1 MEKSPEALASN
12 EPDKIETI
20 IEIDVPPGQEG
31 GVRLDVY
38 LTGKLANA
46 TRAKVQRGIK
56 EGGVDVNG
64 RTRTR
69 PSWGVQP
76 GDHIV
81 CRVMKPPPIVVAPEA
96 IPLDV
101 VYEDDDLIVVNKPAG
116 MVVHPAFGHR
126 SGTLIN
132 ALLHHVG
139 AGPLAAED
147 LDDESD
153 DDVGLAMD
161 DVGPRFEG
169 DLTIRPGLVHR
180 LDKDT
185 TGLMVV
191 AKSDVVAGAL
201 GKQFAERTID
211 REYVALLWGVP
222 DPPEGRVETWLGRDP
237 RNRKLIAVRP
247 EGDGKWAATNYWL
260 EEDLGY
266 LSLVRFKL
274 ETGRTHQIRVHAAH
288 GPPHLRRHD
297 LRRRHDPLRPLR
309 RITEGVLPQ
318 PVRHAPAP
326 GAPRAHARVHAS
338 NHRRGRVLRG
348 AHPARDGVGDR
359 PHPRGGV
366 PLAGGQWEG
375 GSGED
380 GEYARRQRRHY
391 SPFASAT

>member
-64 RTRTR
+64 RTRKR

-96 IPLDV
+96 IPLDI

-161 DVGPRFEG
+161 DAGPRFEG
-169 DLTIRPGLVHR
+169 DLTVRPGLVHR

-222 DPPEGRVETWLGRDP
+222 DPPEGRIETWLGRDP

-274 ETGRTHQIRVHAAH
+274 ETGRTHQIRVHARH
-288 GPPHLRRHD
+288 MGRPIFGDTTYGGDTIRFGPSVGSRKAFFHNQFATLPHQAL
-297 LRRRHDPLRPLR
+297 
-309 RITEGVLPQ
+309 
-318 PVRHAPAP
+318 
-326 GAPRAHARVHAS
+326 HARTL
-338 NHRRGRVLRG
+338 GFT
-348 AHPARDGVGDR
+348 HPT
-359 PHPRGGV
+359 
-366 PLAGGQWEG
+366 
-375 GSGED
+375 SGEAVFF
-380 GEYARRQRRHY
+380 EA
-391 SPFASAT
+391 PIPPAMASVIDRIREVECR